1 MKYDLV
7 IWDFNGTI
15 IDDVA
20 LGISSVN
27 TMLAKRSLP
36 VLESAD
42 EYRAKLRF
50 PIIDYYRSLGFD
62 FGAEPYDVLAREWVE
77 LYNAGEDK
85 CAACTGAADAVHR
98 IREAGIE
105 QQILSASERGMLI
118 ASLRR
123 LGLEGYFD
131 EIYAQDNFYAEG
143 KLGTAKAIA
152 SRFGER
158 RAVMLG
164 DTVHDFETAR
174 IIGADCILFTGGHG
188 MYSDLAACRVPLV
201 SDLREAAD
209 IILG

>member
-85 CAACTGAADAVHR
+85 CAACTAPPTPCAASGRRESNSRYSPLRSGA
-98 IREAGIE
+98 
-105 QQILSASERGMLI
+105 
-118 ASLRR
+118 
-123 LGLEGYFD
+123 
-131 EIYAQDNFYAEG
+131 
-143 KLGTAKAIA
+143 
-152 SRFGER
+152 
-158 RAVMLG
+158 
-164 DTVHDFETAR
+164 
-174 IIGADCILFTGGHG
+174 C
-188 MYSDLAACRVPLV
+188 
-201 SDLREAAD
+201 
-209 IILG
+209 